1 MKSILQQVKQY
12 KKDFLAAP
20 VFLIGSGL
28 FETMIP
34 LMTTH
39 IVDDGIEQNNIGEVM
54 HWGSYMLIFAL
65 LALTLAL
72 AGYVFSARAS
82 SGLAA
87 NIREALFKKIQEFS
101 FSDLDKYGV
110 SSLVARE
117 TTDVTNIQNAAQT
130 VLTQFFKT
138 PVAVVYSLIL
148 TMQLNMRLSMVLI
161 IGVLMITVLLSFI
174 IMKSMVLY
182 RDVYVDYDRLN
193 DKVQENVTGIRVVKS
208 FAREESESR
217 KFDKAAGDVRDGFI
231 GVEKLLAFNNPVMM
245 MALEFCFIGIAWIGA
260 RYISI
265 GEMTTG
271 DLTGFI
277 TYAFQIMSY
286 MAMLVLSFAQLS
298 SSAASMHRVT
308 EVLEDEAGIRDPEN
322 PVRSIKDG
330 SVEFSHVSFR
340 YGEGKGENVLSD
352 INLSI
357 GAGEMIGVVGATGSS
372 KTSLVNLISRL
383 YDVNEG
389 RVLVGGHDVREY
401 DADTLM
407 HDISVVLQKNVLF
420 SGTIL
425 DNLRWGKSDAGME
438 ECAKACRLACADTFI
453 AEKPDQYH
461 EVIEQGGANLSGGQR
476 QRLCLARALIKKPK
490 ILILDD
496 ALSALDTA
504 TEAKIRET
512 LKNDMPEM
520 TKIIITQRVGSVQ
533 DADRIIVLDKGR
545 IAGFDTHDNLLESCD
560 VYRDLCSAAGM
571 N

>member
-148 TMQLNMRLSMVLI
+148 TMQLNMRLSVVLI
-161 IGVLMITVLLSFI
+161 IGVLIITVLLSFI

-308 EVLEDEAGIRDPEN
+308 EVLEDEAGIMDPEN

-330 SVEFSHVSFR
+330 SIEFSHVSFR
-340 YGEGKGENVLSD
+340 YWEGKGENVLSD

-425 DNLRWGKSDAGME
+425 DNLRWGKSDAGMV
-438 ECAKACRLACADTFI
+438 ECAEACRMACADTFI

-533 DADRIIVLDKGR
+533 DADRIIVLDKGKV
-545 IAGFDTHDNLLESCD
+545 AGFDTHDNLMRSCD
-560 VYRDLCSAAGM
+560 VYRDLCSAAE
-571 N
+571 

>member
-148 TMQLNMRLSMVLI
+148 TMQLNMRLSVVLI
-161 IGVLMITVLLSFI
+161 IGVLIITVLLSFI

-298 SSAASMHRVT
+298 SSAASMHRVK
-308 EVLEDEAGIRDPEN
+308 EVLEDEAGIMDPEN
-322 PVRSIKDG
+322 PERSIKDG
-330 SVEFSHVSFR
+330 SVEFSHVFFR

-357 GAGEMIGVVGATGSS
+357 GSGEMIGVVGATGSS

-438 ECAKACRLACADTFI
+438 ECAEACRMACADTFI
-453 AEKPDQYH
+453 EEKPDQYH
-461 EVIEQGGANLSGGQR
+461 EVIEQGGSNLSGGQR

-533 DADRIIVLDKGR
+533 DADRIIVLDKGKV
-545 IAGFDTHDNLLESCD
+545 AGFDTHDNLLESCD